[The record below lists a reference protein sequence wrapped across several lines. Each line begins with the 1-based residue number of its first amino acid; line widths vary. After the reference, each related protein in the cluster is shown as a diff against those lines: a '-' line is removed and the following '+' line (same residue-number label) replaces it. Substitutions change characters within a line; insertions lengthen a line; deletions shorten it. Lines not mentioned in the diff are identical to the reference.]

1 LPFRRGLG
9 LALAPPVEFGF
20 RGDDDPAADFDLA
33 RPLLL
38 PLQVVIL
45 ALGNRVALAKAQDGM
60 SVAGLALAAALT
72 KRQAAFEFAFALVRV
87 ALLLTFAGGR
97 WLASVP

>member
-1 LPFRRGLG
+1 
-9 LALAPPVEFGF
+9 
-20 RGDDDPAADFDLA
+20 
-33 RPLLL
+33 
-38 PLQVVIL
+38 
-45 ALGNRVALAKAQDGM
+45 M